1 MKASTN
7 IKNLATKYFVL
18 FLILGQLSNAFM
30 LLDSIAESDQIVM
43 SSDMDNNSKEDKNN
57 SDFEEEIKIF
67 ENFLHNFY
75 ISSDYKIYNFFI
87 QEFSDVLNTEDFP
100 PPELS

>member
-30 LLDSIAESDQIVM
+30 LLDSIADSDQIVM

>member
-1 MKASTN
+1 LKASTN

-30 LLDSIAESDQIVM
+30 LLDSIADSDQIVM

>member
-1 MKASTN
+1 LKASTN

>member
-1 MKASTN
+1 LKASTN

-30 LLDSIAESDQIVM
+30 LLDSIADSDQIVM
-43 SSDMDNNSKEDKNN
+43 NSDMDNNSKEDKNN

>member
-1 MKASTN
+1 LKASTN

-30 LLDSIAESDQIVM
+30 LLDSIADSDQIVM

-100 PPELS
+100 PPERS

>member
-1 MKASTN
+1 LKASTN

-30 LLDSIAESDQIVM
+30 LLDSIADSDQIVM

-57 SDFEEEIKIF
+57 SDFEEETKIF

>member
-7 IKNLATKYFVL
+7 IKNSATKYFVL

-30 LLDSIAESDQIVM
+30 LLDSIADSDQIVM

-67 ENFLHNFY
+67 ENCLHNFY

>member
-1 MKASTN
+1 LKASTN
-7 IKNLATKYFVL
+7 IKKLATKYNVL
-18 FLILGQLSNAFM
+18 CLILGQLSNAFM
-30 LLDSIAESDQIVM
+30 LLDSIADSDQIVM

>member
-1 MKASTN
+1 LKASTN

-30 LLDSIAESDQIVM
+30 LLDSIADSDQIVM
-43 SSDMDNNSKEDKNN
+43 SSDMENNSKEDKNN